1 MEGIMNLL
9 SWINENWASL
19 VTVIV
24 IVLVILS
31 KARTFYF
38 DWKNKTEEEKQ
49 EELNKAIKNAKIAI
63 ANNILSY
70 VSDAEVN
77 WSAWIKMGD
86 IKRSEVIKQLY
97 IDYPILLQVVNQ
109 D

>member
-49 EELNKAIKNAKIAI
+49 EELNKAIKHGFRDISS
-63 ANNILSY
+63 L
-70 VSDAEVN
+70 AEYFNVTEDFI
-77 WSAWIKMGD
+77 SKALKLY
-86 IKRSEVIKQLY
+86 KQ
-97 IDYPILLQVVNQ
+97 IETN
-109 D
+109 